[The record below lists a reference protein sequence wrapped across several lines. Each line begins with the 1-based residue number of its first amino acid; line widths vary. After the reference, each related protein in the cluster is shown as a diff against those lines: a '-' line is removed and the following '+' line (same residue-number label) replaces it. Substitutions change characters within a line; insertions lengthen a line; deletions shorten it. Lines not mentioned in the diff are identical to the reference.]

1 MNWAVVM
8 VSGPII
14 LATVYYIVWGRK
26 TYTPPNETVEDY
38 IERYQA
44 TTTESENEISSGVLE
59 EVAAEEKAIHEMAA
73 EKRVDAVENE
83 TDGTI
88 SRQ

>member
-44 TTTESENEISSGVLE
+44 TTTESEKEMSSEVLE
-59 EVAAEEKAIHEMAA
+59 KATHEMVAEE
-73 EKRVDAVENE
+73 RVDAIEKR
-83 TDGTI
+83 D
-88 SRQ
+88 